1 MTESILVLGG
11 PGGEVRR
18 CQRGWGSILQG
29 LLGLSP
35 TCFVCSTHTP
45 PNSPQRRSNSFS
57 HGAKGLRKR
66 AARPVGRYLLHA
78 EGYSVSGPCPQPLR
92 GVLFC
97 FFGFWFWFVFLFF
110 VLGFLFFFCFVW
122 HFVSIPASESRD
134 STWVRRG
141 TPGKIG
147 RALGKNHVEQFWFL
161 AWSELPPGR
170 K

>member
-1 MTESILVLGG
+1 MLERVGIDP
-11 PGGEVRR
+11 PGAAGFEPHLFCV
-18 CQRGWGSILQG
+18 QH
-29 LLGLSP
+29 
-35 TCFVCSTHTP
+35 THTP

-97 FFGFWFWFVFLFF
+97 FFGVLVFLVVGFF
-110 VLGFLFFFCFVW
+110 FLFFFFCFVW
-122 HFVSIPASESRD
+122 YFVSIPASESRD

-161 AWSELPPGR
+161 E
-170 K
+170 